1 VTRCSRPNTILH
13 TVQLLRCC
21 AIINSNCLAVLASSH
36 STDSANCDYSHSN
49 KQDKIEGIHNAELAI
64 LSRSTNLRSA
74 LVSVLTATPAVV
86 IVITLGLY
94 SSLGNV
100 LTPSKVSKDIQNT

>member
-1 VTRCSRPNTILH
+1 LQDALTVTAV
-13 TVQLLRCC
+13 TVSLQLQQ
-21 AIINSNCLAVLASSH
+21 
-36 STDSANCDYSHSN
+36 T
-49 KQDKIEGIHNAELAI
+49 QDKIEGIHNAELAI

-100 LTPSKVSKDIQNT
+100 LTPSKVSAHTFR